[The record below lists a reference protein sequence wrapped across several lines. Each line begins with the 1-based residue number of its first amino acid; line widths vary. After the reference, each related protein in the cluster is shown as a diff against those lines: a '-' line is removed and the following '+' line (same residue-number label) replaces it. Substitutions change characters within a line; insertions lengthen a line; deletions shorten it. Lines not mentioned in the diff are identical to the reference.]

1 MGELEEKL
9 ENILGN
15 PQAMAQI
22 MSLAQSLNLGGPGQ
36 AAQEQGQ
43 NPPQPPSQDGQ
54 PGENG
59 AAPAPSQDA
68 QSRQGGTAPAP
79 SQDVQSGQSG
89 AAPAP
94 SPPPVPP
101 GGGGQG
107 LGSLLG
113 ALGGLDSGTLSA
125 AAGLIGQF
133 ADGGDDR
140 RTALL
145 SALRPYVREERYAKL
160 DKAIQIAKLSR
171 LIRSGLEL
179 FRARKE
185 DGHV

>member
-22 MSLAQSLNLGGPGQ
+22 MSLAQSLNLGGSGQ
-36 AAQEQGQ
+36 ATQEQGQ
-43 NPPQPPSQDGQ
+43 SQPPAQDTQ
-54 PGENG
+54 AESGETP
-59 AAPAPSQDA
+59 PAL
-68 QSRQGGTAPAP
+68 
-79 SQDVQSGQSG
+79 
-89 AAPAP
+89 P
-94 SPPPVPP
+94 SPASP
-101 GGGGQG
+101 GGGGAG
-107 LGSLLG
+107 LGGLLG
-113 ALGGLDSGTLSA
+113 ALWGLDSGTLSA

-133 ADGGDDR
+133 TDDGDDR

-145 SALRPYVREERYAKL
+145 TALRPYVREERYAKL

-179 FRARKE
+179 LRARKE